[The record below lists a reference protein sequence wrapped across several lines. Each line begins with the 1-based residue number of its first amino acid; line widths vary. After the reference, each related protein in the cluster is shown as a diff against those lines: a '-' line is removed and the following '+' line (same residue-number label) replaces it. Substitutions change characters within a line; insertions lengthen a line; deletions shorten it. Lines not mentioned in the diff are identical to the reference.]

1 MAGLNG
7 QMVVVVNL
15 VWRVDTF
22 AFAAASPLGLR
33 SPARL
38 LVLVVVDD
46 ARSGSESGRRESRSV
61 EERTQRHVDEIRV
74 MERAESGLR
83 L

>member
-38 LVLVVVDD
+38 LVLTTVED
-46 ARSGSESGRRESRSV
+46 AGTGQRLDGSSRMV
-61 EERTQRHVDEIRV
+61 QETY
-74 MERAESGLR
+74 AETC
-83 L
+83 